1 MRDTKEYTNSKNY
14 IDKKTKLAKILTI
27 YGRNAVLEA
36 LQDENT
42 KSAKLHL
49 STSNQKAQV
58 IDEMIQICEK
68 ANIEIVYHDKLQL
81 SRISKNAKQDQGV
94 ALDIKMDSFID
105 EDEFIANNINFR
117 ILALDGITNPQNIG
131 MIIRSA
137 CAGNIDV
144 VVLSSKGASSIT
156 PLAIKASVGTIFK
169 MPIIQTQN
177 LHKTLQKFKAN
188 NSKIFTLSLN
198 TNKSYKDITLDG
210 KNIFI
215 LGNETNGVS
224 KEIENLS
231 DESIIIPMKRGVES
245 LNVAVTASLL
255 AFM

>member
-1 MRDTKEYTNSKNY
+1 LQDSQNY
-14 IDKKTKLAKILTI
+14 IAKKSQFAKVLTI

-36 LQDENT
+36 LQDKNI
-42 KSAKLHL
+42 KSHKLHL
-49 STSNQKAQV
+49 ANSNQKAPA
-58 IDEMIQICEK
+58 IDEMVYICEK
-68 ANIEIVYHDKLQL
+68 NSIEIAYHDKLGL

-94 ALDIKMDSFID
+94 ALDIKMDSFVD

-117 ILALDGITNPQNIG
+117 ILALDGVTNPQNIG

-137 CAGNIDV
+137 CAGAIDAII
-144 VVLSSKGASSIT
+144 LSSKGGSSIT

-169 MPIIQTQN
+169 MPIIQTAS

-198 TNKSYKDITLDG
+198 TTKSYKDINLDG

-231 DESIIIPMKRGVES
+231 DESIIIPMNRGVES